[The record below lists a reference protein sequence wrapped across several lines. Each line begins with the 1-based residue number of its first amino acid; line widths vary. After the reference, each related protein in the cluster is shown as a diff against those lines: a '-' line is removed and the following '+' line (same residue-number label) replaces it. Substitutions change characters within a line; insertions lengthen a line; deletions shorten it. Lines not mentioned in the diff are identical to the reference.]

1 VAVVEEGA
9 GDRQAVSRPSP
20 VFSIL
25 PCAKLSVSKTMDILM
40 KGRGSHFDPDILD
53 VFMKIS

>member
-1 VAVVEEGA
+1 VVEEGA
-9 GDRQAVSRPSP
+9 GDRQDVSGPSP

-25 PCAKLSVSKTMDILM
+25 PGAKLSVSETMDILM